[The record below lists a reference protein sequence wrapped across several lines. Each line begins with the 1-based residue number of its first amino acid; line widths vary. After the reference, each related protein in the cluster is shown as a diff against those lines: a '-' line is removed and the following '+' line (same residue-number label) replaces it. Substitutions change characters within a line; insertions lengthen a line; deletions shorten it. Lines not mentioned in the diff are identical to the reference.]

1 MTTERKGQAAGA
13 PAGDQPP
20 MEPTRFLIVRANE
33 VEHSRKKRFGLKLRF
48 KIQHIMWLSLW
59 TAVVL
64 AARGPLLASLP
75 EVAGMISLGS
85 LVLTFAMFFAVFGIA
100 LLMDEGTTK
109 DRVVLL
115 LFYCMAGSS
124 FVFASLG
131 YFAFTAL
138 K

>member
-1 MTTERKGQAAGA
+1 
-13 PAGDQPP
+13 
-20 MEPTRFLIVRANE
+20 MEVQR
-33 VEHSRKKRFGLKLRF
+33 SRKKKHGIKLRF

-64 AARGPLLASLP
+64 AVRGPLLASLP
-75 EVAGMISLGS
+75 MVAGMISLAS
-85 LVLTFAMFFAVFGIA
+85 LVMTFAMFIAVFGIA

-124 FVFASLG
+124 FVFVSLG